1 MYLIPCRH
9 VMCSQ
14 RRHITDVEIYGKNAE
29 RFLSLRPSFA
39 SKNNNIDNNQNSQS
53 KQVRV
58 TFDQNDES
66 NERYQSTFAAYLE
79 V

>member
-1 MYLIPCRH
+1 
-9 VMCSQ
+9 MCSQ

-29 RFLSLRPSFA
+29 RFLSLRPSFET
-39 SKNNNIDNNQNSQS
+39 KNNNNIDDNQNSQS

-58 TFDQNDES
+58 TFDQNEES